1 MAPERV
7 ERLRIVRL
15 VVPNLPPQQRAICH
29 MLSQGRAEKD
39 IRRTLRLRADDY
51 AAEIESIA
59 GTLLDAGLKPNLPN
73 KTPEEKEEPIA

>member
-1 MAPERV
+1 MPPERA

-39 IRRTLRLRADDY
+39 IRRTLRLRAADY

-59 GTLLDAGLKPNLPN
+59 GTLLDAGLKPNLQN
-73 KTPEEKEEPIA
+73 KHQKKEEP

>member
-1 MAPERV
+1 MTPERA

-29 MLSQGRAEKD
+29 MLGQGRGEKD
-39 IRRTLRLRADDY
+39 IRRTLHLRADDY

-59 GTLLDAGLKPNLPN
+59 GTLLDAGLKPNLP
-73 KTPEEKEEPIA
+73 TQTQEENEAP